1 MQKDMTTGNPQK
13 LLIRFIIPLLIS
25 VLFQQLYTVFD
36 SIVAGRAIGPDAL
49 AAIGASAPI
58 TAIFMAIA
66 IGCCAGVSVVVSRFF
81 GAKQYADMKTA
92 VYTALCS
99 CVVISVLMILAGCAL
114 TDFFLNL
121 LKTPENIMADASVY
135 LNIYV
140 FGLFFLFLYNVVT
153 GVFQAL
159 GNSKTP
165 LYLLIASS
173 IGNIVLNLFFV
184 VVLDMGV
191 AGLGWATFIAQGI
204 AGCVA
209 FVLLLRFIK
218 GMNIT
223 GNVKLFSGSMVKKIS
238 IIAIPSI
245 CQQSFVSIG
254 NLFVQ
259 SVINRYGS
267 DVMAGYNAGLRI
279 LMFFVMC
286 ALSFSNGLGSYA
298 AQNIG
303 AQRIDRVYEGYRA
316 TLKMIYIFIVPCFI
330 LCFFGA
336 DFLAGIFLDAS
347 DAAARET
354 TVLFL
359 RIASP
364 GTLVL
369 MLKFLGDSI
378 LKAAGDMKHFMITTF
393 SDLLLRAAG
402 AFILSAWFGSMG
414 IWLSW
419 LIGWIVGTALS
430 EYYYIKKVW
439 LKTIHG

>member
-1 MQKDMTTGNPQK
+1 M
-13 LLIRFIIPLLIS
+13 
-25 VLFQQLYTVFD
+25 
-36 SIVAGRAIGPDAL
+36 
-49 AAIGASAPI
+49 
-58 TAIFMAIA
+58 
-66 IGCCAGVSVVVSRFF
+66 SVVVSRFF
-81 GAKQYADMKTA
+81 GAKQYEDMKTA

-99 CVVISVLMILAGCAL
+99 CVAISAMMILAGCCL
-114 TDFFLNL
+114 SDFFLNL

-135 LNIYV
+135 LNIYIY
-140 FGLFFLFLYNVVT
+140 GLFFLFLYNVVT

-159 GNSKTP
+159 GNSRTP

-173 IGNIVLNLFFV
+173 VGNIILNLFFV
-184 VVLDMGV
+184 LILDMGV
-191 AGLGWATFIAQGI
+191 AGLAWATFIAQGI
-204 AGCVA
+204 AAGVA
-209 FVLLLRFIK
+209 FILLLRFIR

-223 GNVKLFSGSMVKKIS
+223 GNVKLFSGSMVQKIS

-286 ALSFSNGLGSYA
+286 SFSFGNGLGSFA

-303 AQRIDRVYEGYRA
+303 AHRIDRVYEGFRA
-316 TLKMIYIFIVPCFI
+316 TLKMIYMFIVPCFL

-359 RIASP
+359 RVASP
-364 GTLVL
+364 GMLVL
-369 MLKFLGDSI
+369 MLKFLGDNV
-378 LKAAGDMKHFMITTF
+378 LKAAGDMKHFMVTTF
-393 SDLLLRAAG
+393 SDLLLRAVG
-402 AFILSAWFGSMG
+402 AFMLSEWFGSMG
-414 IWLSW
+414 IWLAW